1 MSSYSSQYRVLKN
14 ETNPSLPSPYFLVLP
29 TQFCLFGLCSMWQMW
44 NKLWHCHGGRLFQH
58 WSGFKSLP
66 PFSPSFSL
74 SYTQFRLLG
83 LCSMWQMWNKAWHC
97 HGGSLFQH
105 WSGFFDCVSPPCYI
119 IIISNIYYIFDIW
132 LYSIPGSRCLMG
144 SKQRSLWICTGLFG
158 IDKRFLGSTSSR
170 VEVLLFIVLPS
181 PSQYLYGWRV
191 SMSFVS
197 SSRDKSFP
205 RFQLLR
211 FHSLID
217 LNVVCSYLFF
227 RPTR

>member
-1 MSSYSSQYRVLKN
+1 MWWWWWLIDGRIVMAVKTGLWWWWFS
-14 ETNPSLPSPYFLVLP
+14 
-29 TQFCLFGLCSMWQMW
+29 TQLHKYGLCSRWQLW
-44 NKLWHCHGGRLFQH
+44 NDAWHGRGGRLFRH
-58 WSGFKSLP
+58 WPIVTRLCLP
-66 PFSPSFSL
+66 F
-74 SYTQFRLLG
+74 LLY
-83 LCSMWQMWNKAWHC
+83 NH
-97 HGGSLFQH
+97 
-105 WSGFFDCVSPPCYI
+105 YI
-119 IIISNIYYIFDIW
+119 KYIYLIYDYIT
-132 LYSIPGSRCLMG
+132 SPGSRCLMG
-144 SKQRSLWICTGLFG
+144 SKQCSLWICTGLFG

-181 PSQYLYGWRV
+181 PSQYLYWWRV